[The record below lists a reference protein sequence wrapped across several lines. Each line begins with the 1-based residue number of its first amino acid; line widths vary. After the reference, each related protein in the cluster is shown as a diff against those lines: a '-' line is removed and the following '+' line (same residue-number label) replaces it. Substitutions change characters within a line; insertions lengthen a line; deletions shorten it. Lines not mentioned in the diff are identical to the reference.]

1 MASISIWTKWSK
13 KRLSVLDKVRRWIDG
28 ETAELVLEEAA
39 RNAQVKPRSA
49 AEEFI
54 VKIARA
60 VEEVMQRELVPLPQG
75 TSIIPSEYM
84 IFLSNE
90 DDKEWQ
96 GIKRKGLEQGLYHI
110 LAERAKEIAG
120 KRKLE
125 TKSFVIE
132 LRVDGTLQ
140 KGEVRIQ
147 HSWEESSSNKTG
159 VLPRPKPAE
168 APNENQYKPPD
179 TVAERPFDPES
190 TQPVEP
196 FRPTIE
202 PPNFVQNHTMSSVAP
217 PPTMPELQMGGP
229 APSRSEDPEIMTH
242 VQKRA
247 PELYKLEIWR
257 GGVRQ
262 NVVPIYQQ
270 EITVGRGSKSKPVDI
285 TLTGDPEI
293 SRRHAVI
300 STDGKGNY
308 WFVNEGRNPAMINNY
323 ELPAGQQVM
332 LSPGVN
338 VAVCSY
344 VIRIQPR

>member
-1 MASISIWTKWSK
+1 M
-13 KRLSVLDKVRRWIDG
+13 SVLDKVRRWIDG

-75 TSIIPSEYM
+75 TSIIPSEYA
-84 IFLSNE
+84 IFLSSD

-125 TKSFVIE
+125 TRSFVIE
-132 LRVDGTLQ
+132 LRVDGTLP

-147 HSWEESSSNKTG
+147 HSWEESANNKTG
-159 VLPRPKPAE
+159 VLARPKPGNAE
-168 APNENQYKPPD
+168 PEPGHGRSEPKID
-179 TVAERPFDPES
+179 FES
-190 TQPVEP
+190 TQPVDP
-196 FRPTIE
+196 YRPPPVE
-202 PPNFVQNHTMSSVAP
+202 PPNFVANHTMSSQAP
-217 PPTMPELQMGGP
+217 PPT
-229 APSRSEDPEIMTH
+229 APNFSIAQAEPLAGEDPEVMTH

-257 GGVRQ
+257 NGVRQ
-262 NVVPIYQQ
+262 NVVPIYDH
-270 EITVGRGSKSKPVDI
+270 EVVVGRGSKSKPVDI
-285 TLTGDPEI
+285 TLAGDPEI
-293 SRRHAVI
+293 SRRHIVL
-300 STDGKGNY
+300 STDARGGY
-308 WFVNEGRNPAMINNY
+308 WLVNEGRNPAMINNY
-323 ELPAGQQVM
+323 ELPIGQRVPIN
-332 LSPGVN
+332 PGMS

-344 VIRIQPR
+344 VIRIQPQ